1 MNAQTRKIVDLLKK
15 ERPEHQMA
23 AAIVLGELRARD
35 QEAVKALGQALGSSS
50 KPVRIACVE
59 ALGKIGATSGLP
71 FLMPFLEIEDAEM
84 RSKALESLSAFG
96 PRAVT
101 FISKKLTD
109 SPPTV
114 RRALVTV
121 LARIGDKR
129 STDALLTLI
138 QSGHPDASRESAHA
152 LSERATGM
160 TRTER
165 RAIRA
170 RVERILRAPA
180 RKTHPPTLSA
190 GLELL
195 GAFGDTTSVP
205 LILKLAGPGY
215 PEGVR
220 KEALMAVGAAMKG
233 TTVSMKVL
241 SGIFALLTDK
251 APHSLTTTALEVL
264 YRLEL
269 PKGSSTQLIK
279 LLEARDPAVR
289 RFAARKLGNLGG
301 IRAARKLVPLLSDP
315 DPSLRDAVADSLSR
329 MPESV
334 MLLMEELE
342 RRTDVH
348 KAWTVAHI
356 LKNHAQKIPKPTL
369 KVHIKKTVDLM
380 LKGERIAE
388 PWMHI
393 ARHAGPKLLYS
404 ALMNRT
410 SRLKRAK
417 RYAEMDALL
426 RPMLRTEEFDANARF
441 ELALASL
448 RATANMEGV
457 SPRAPDSPLA
467 LFKQL
472 ARDGSFPFMQRIRKE
487 RAHLD
492 SEDLYWLGFHLAEG
506 AGEEK
511 SIGAELLRMVAQKE
525 GKSKLGRNARNK
537 LKLEDLND

>member
-1 MNAQTRKIVDLLKK
+1 MNVQTRKIVGLLKK
-15 ERPEHQMA
+15 DRAEHQMA
-23 AAIVLGELRARD
+23 AAIVLGELRVRD
-35 QEAVKALGQALGSSS
+35 KEAVRALGQALGSSS
-50 KPVRIACVE
+50 KPVRLACVDS
-59 ALGKIGATSGLP
+59 LGKIASTAGLP
-71 FLMPFLEIEDAEM
+71 FLMPLLEIEDAEM

-96 PRAVT
+96 PKAVT

-129 STDALLTLI
+129 STDALLSLI
-138 QSGHPDASRESAHA
+138 QAGHPDASREAAHA
-152 LSERATGM
+152 LSERSAGM
-160 TRTER
+160 TRVER
-165 RAIRA
+165 RAIKA

-190 GLELL
+190 GLEML
-195 GAFGDTTSVP
+195 GAFGDTSSVP

-233 TTVSMKVL
+233 TTVNMKVL
-241 SGIFALLTDK
+241 EGIFALLTDK

-269 PKGSSTQLIK
+269 PKGSATQLMK
-279 LLEARDPAVR
+279 LLTARDPAVR
-289 RFAARKLGNLGG
+289 RFAARKLGTLGG

-342 RRTDVH
+342 RQTDVH
-348 KAWTVAHI
+348 KAWAVAHI

-369 KVHIKKTVDLM
+369 KSHIRKTVDLM

-388 PWMHI
+388 PWMHV
-393 ARHAGPKLLYS
+393 ARHAGAKLLYT
-404 ALMNRT
+404 ALMSRV
-410 SRLKRAK
+410 SRLKRSR

-426 RPMLRTEEFDANARF
+426 RPMLRTEEFDTNARF

-448 RATANMEGV
+448 RATANMEGI

-472 ARDGSFPFMQRIRKE
+472 ARDATFPFMQRIRKE
-487 RAHLD
+487 KSHLD

-537 LKLEDLND
+537 LKLEDLNS